1 MAVIEL
7 IKKEYGSANQ
17 ERETNYNLS
26 ISEIYA
32 MTLSPMELSRLE
44 LKENMLFNMLLSNKK
59 LFGKRLSIAE
69 LARFDKPIKKNWKLK
84 IRKDIFV
91 SICKEMGKRK
101 ISKIIEDRNVYYMDD
116 DFFVENDLE
125 ERDFF
130 ALASSHFVLRVIKLD
145 KDDLEKIGVPRR
157 LIKKS
162 EEPVITFSLKKYTEE
177 SADIFQRAKRCPTK
191 KRCENLFIRVKD
203 SAYNRYTCFDCRLFK
218 AEETLEKFGE
228 FRDVGNISYGVS
240 CYGQP

>member
-7 IKKEYGSANQ
+7 IKKEYGFANQ
-17 ERETNYNLS
+17 ERETSYNLS

-32 MTLSPMELSRLE
+32 MTLSPLELSKLG
-44 LKENMLFNMLLSNKK
+44 LKENILFNMLLSNKK

-84 IRKDIFV
+84 IRKDTFV

-116 DFFVENDLE
+116 DFFAEHGLKEKDIF
-125 ERDFF
+125 DM
-130 ALASSHFVLRVIKLD
+130 AASHFVLRVIKLNE
-145 KDDLEKIGVPRR
+145 DDLEKIGVSRR

-162 EEPVITFSLKKYTEE
+162 EDPVITLSLKKYTEE
-177 SADIFQRAKRCPTK
+177 VADIFQRAKRCPTK
-191 KRCENLFIRVKD
+191 RRCENLFNRVND

-218 AEETLEKFGE
+218 AEEILEKSGE
-228 FRDVGNISYGVS
+228 FRDVGSISYGVS
-240 CYGQP
+240 CYGQS